1 MNYGPMNLL
10 HLQNTGYTA
19 TMIGFPYDDLETW
32 RGPYPAKV
40 FENQFRILAEKWK
53 QGLETLKEAAEE
65 EIALAL
71 RLAEIVRR
79 DSRIGF
85 EASNHYYYTLN
96 DLYEKVISCAYIIER
111 LEA

>member
-1 MNYGPMNLL
+1 MKAY
-10 HLQNTGYTA
+10 
-19 TMIGFPYDDLETW
+19 
-32 RGPYPAKV
+32 
-40 FENQFRILAEKWK
+40 
-53 QGLETLKEAAEE
+53 AEE